1 MGDRQTEGVDMM
13 KEQRYTTT
21 PAPVP
26 QVIYVKKTKKS
37 TKETYA
43 AKTVTVLGCFQILCA
58 VITLSLEVF
67 IITRPDNHSI
77 ATGGWCSV
85 IFFTTGI
92 LSLFGARFKNL
103 CLVIATMVMSII
115 SSLSA
120 AILLILSIIW
130 SILGDILYTRH
141 TGIILSYSVMAFFG
155 LVMLVISIVISGFTC
170 RATCCRPDS
179 KEGKVYCT
187 GDHVSIEVPTL
198 VDNTKED
205 GEEKKIKD
213 ANKEGAA
220 FTYERL

>member
-1 MGDRQTEGVDMM
+1 ME
-13 KEQRYTTT
+13 EQKYTTT

-26 QVIYVKKTKKS
+26 QVIYVKNTKKS

-67 IITRPDNHSI
+67 IITKPDNNSI
-77 ATGGWCSV
+77 ATGVWCSV

-92 LSLFGARFKNL
+92 LSLVGARFKNL
-103 CLVIATMVMSII
+103 CLVITTMVMSII

-130 SILGDILYTRH
+130 SIFGVHTRY

-155 LVMLVISIVISGFTC
+155 LVMLVISIVISGLTC

-187 GDHVSIEVPTL
+187 GDQVSIQIPTL

-205 GEEKKIKD
+205 GE
-213 ANKEGAA
+213 G
-220 FTYERL
+220 

>member
-1 MGDRQTEGVDMM
+1 MGDRQTEGVNMM
-13 KEQRYTTT
+13 EEQRYTTT

-26 QVIYVKKTKKS
+26 QVIYVKNTKKS

-43 AKTVTVLGCFQILCA
+43 AKTVKVLGCFQILCA
-58 VITLSLEVF
+58 VIALSLEIF
-67 IITRPDNHSI
+67 IISSPRNQSI
-77 ATGGWCSV
+77 ATGVWCSV

-92 LSLFGARFKNL
+92 LSLLGARFKNL
-103 CLVIATMVMSII
+103 CLVITTMVMSII

-120 AILLILSIIW
+120 AILLILSIMW
-130 SILGDILYTRH
+130 SIIPYHTRH

-179 KEGKVYCT
+179 KEGKVYCA
-187 GDHVSIEVPTL
+187 GDQVSIQIPTL